1 MASASIYQK
10 IVERLDK
17 LRSLYKLSKYYGN
30 IIVVI

>member
-17 LRSLYKLSKYYGN
+17 LRSLYKLSKYYDN
-30 IIVVI
+30 NLLII